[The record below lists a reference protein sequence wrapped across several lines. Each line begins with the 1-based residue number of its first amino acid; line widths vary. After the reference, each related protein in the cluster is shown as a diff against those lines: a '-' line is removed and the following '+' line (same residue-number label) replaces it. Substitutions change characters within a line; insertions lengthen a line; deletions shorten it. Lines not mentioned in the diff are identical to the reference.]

1 MTDEILE
8 LTPTHLKMLVQSM
21 NLVREVSDFEK
32 KCKLLQE
39 SVDNLQVEIE
49 FLKLEIMRLEK

>member
-1 MTDEILE
+1 MDEILE
-8 LTPTHLKMLVQSM
+8 LTPTHVKMLVQSM
-21 NLVREVSDFEK
+21 NLVREVSEFEK

-49 FLKLEIMRLEK
+49 FLKLEIMKLEK

>member
-1 MTDEILE
+1 MDEILE
-8 LTPTHLKMLVQSM
+8 LTPTHVKMLVQSM

-49 FLKLEIMRLEK
+49 FLKLEILKLEK